1 MRCDK
6 CKYWDTSEWTI
17 ESGRGNCHRNAPVV
31 HASSVFDSV
40 KAQWPSTKMFNWCGE
55 FVTKYE

>member
-1 MRCDK
+1 M
-6 CKYWDTSEWTI
+6 EETI
-17 ESGRGNCHRNAPVV
+17 AELIVVV